1 MTKKILY
8 EGHILTLA
16 VLEDKWEVVLHA
28 EAVAV
33 LVMKGRE
40 VLGVVQ
46 RRPAIGHNTWEIP
59 AGLIDEGETPEIAA
73 ARELAE
79 EVGLK
84 GKLEFLTQMYSSPG
98 FTDEKIYLYRA
109 TELSPTFAEADEDE
123 DLDIVWRDVDELWMD
138 IKEGKMLTSAPTL
151 LGLSLAKGYFDK
163 A

>member
-1 MTKKILY
+1 MAQKILF

-16 VLEDKWEVVLHA
+16 ILENKWEVVLHA

-33 LVMKGRE
+33 LVMKNRE

-46 RRPAIGHNTWEIP
+46 RRPAIGQKTWEIP

-98 FTDEKIYLYRA
+98 FTDEKIHLYRA
-109 TELSPTFAEADEDE
+109 TDLSSTFAEADEDE
-123 DLDIVWRDVDELWMD
+123 DLEIVWRDVDELWTD
-138 IKEGKMLTSAPTL
+138 IKSGKLATSGPTL
-151 LGLSLAKGYFDK
+151 LALSLAKGYLDR